1 MRVTVEMT
9 PAQVAAYC
17 DTAGIDRSELR
28 EDVRTYV
35 RTALQGSPELST
47 EDGATEGIDVR

>member
-1 MRVTVEMT
+1 LRVTVEMT